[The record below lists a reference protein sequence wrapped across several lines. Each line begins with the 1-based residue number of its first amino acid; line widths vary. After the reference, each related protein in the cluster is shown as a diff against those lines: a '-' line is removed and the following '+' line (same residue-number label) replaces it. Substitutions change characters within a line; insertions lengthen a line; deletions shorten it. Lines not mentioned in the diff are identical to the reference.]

1 MNTSIQ
7 SAIRNPQSTIESPG
21 SPPQPELK
29 EAFSDFVGQT
39 FFGQLIAAMRKT
51 VDKPAYFHGGRA
63 EEVFQGQL
71 DQMLTERISDAS
83 REQFAEQ
90 SPLVLEHLD
99 DVDHVLGRHL
109 EGVERIHKGAK
120 LRAG

>member
-1 MNTSIQ
+1 MNIAAANSGLGTVDSGRLAGKANALLDGQ
-7 SAIRNPQSTIESPG
+7 PDR
-21 SPPQPELK
+21 PELQ

-71 DQMLTERISDAS
+71 DQMLTERLSDSS
-83 REQFAEQ
+83 REQFAEPMYELFMMQ
-90 SPLVLEHLD
+90 RP
-99 DVDHVLGRHL
+99 G
-109 EGVERIHKGAK
+109 
-120 LRAG
+120 